1 PIAITTTDYSAKHS
15 TNNSDIIQS
24 TAEASMLTPSHDQNE
39 NNISVYSK
47 LQQPSS
53 PLSDLS
59 IVISMEAVDEPPNNN
74 DKDDQHRA

>member
-1 PIAITTTDYSAKHS
+1 
-15 TNNSDIIQS
+15 
-24 TAEASMLTPSHDQNE
+24 
-39 NNISVYSK
+39 SVYSK

-74 DKDDQHRA
+74 DKDDQHRATSFFVLESSDFEDEHFDTDLHLQQQMLIDTINHQENDPAT